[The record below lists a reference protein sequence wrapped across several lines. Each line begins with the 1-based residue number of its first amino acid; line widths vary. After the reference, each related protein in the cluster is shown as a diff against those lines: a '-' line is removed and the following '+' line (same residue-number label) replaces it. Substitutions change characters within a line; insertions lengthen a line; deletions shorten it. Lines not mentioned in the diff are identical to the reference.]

1 MSAALRRWRRFFD
14 RLSIY
19 LPILLM
25 ALLALGTYWM
35 LKNTPPPA
43 VVMPEKPLMHEVD
56 YYMHKFAVKTF
67 DGGGKLKSE
76 VAGIELRH
84 FPDSDT
90 VEIDKVRI
98 RSFDVQGRLTTATA
112 DRALSNADG
121 SEVQLLGNAEVIREA
136 VTDANGQTLPRLE
149 FRGDFLHA
157 FLNDERVKSHRPV
170 TLTRG
175 QDQFSGDTLF
185 YDKLTR
191 TAQLQGR
198 VKGLLMP
205 RK

>member
-1 MSAALRRWRRFFD
+1 
-14 RLSIY
+14 
-19 LPILLM
+19 
-25 ALLALGTYWM
+25 
-35 LKNTPPPA
+35 
-43 VVMPEKPLMHEVD
+43 
-56 YYMHKFAVKTF
+56 VKTF
-67 DGGGKLKSE
+67 DGSGKLKSE

-98 RSFDVQGRLTTATA
+98 RSFDVRGRLTTATA

-121 SEVQLLGNAEVIREA
+121 SEVQLLGNAEVVREE
-136 VTDANGQTLPRLE
+136 VTDADGQTLPRLE

-157 FLNDERVKSHRPV
+157 FLNDERVKSHLPV
-170 TLTRG
+170 TLIRG
-175 QDQFSGDTLF
+175 HDHFSGDSLF
-185 YDKLTR
+185 YDNLAR

>member
-1 MSAALRRWRRFFD
+1 MSAVLRRWRRVFD

-19 LPILLM
+19 LPIVLM

-35 LKNTPPPA
+35 LKNTPAPLAPT
-43 VVMPEKPLMHEVD
+43 PEKPLMHEVD

-67 DGGGKLKSE
+67 DSSGKLKSE

-121 SEVQLLGNAEVIREA
+121 SEVQLFGNAEVVREA
-136 VTDANGQTLPRLE
+136 VTDASGQALPRLE

-157 FLNDERVKSHRPV
+157 FLNDERIKSHLPV

-175 QDQFSGDTLF
+175 QDRFSGDSLF
-185 YDKLTR
+185 YDNLAR
-191 TAQLQGR
+191 VAQLQGR
-198 VKGLLMP
+198 VKGMLMP

>member
-1 MSAALRRWRRFFD
+1 MSTALRRWRRVFD

-35 LKNTPPPA
+35 LKNTPAPLVPT
-43 VVMPEKPLMHEVD
+43 PEKPLMHEVD

-67 DGGGKLKSE
+67 DGSGKLKSE

-121 SEVQLLGNAEVIREA
+121 SEVQLFGNAQVVREA
-136 VTDANGQTLPRLE
+136 VTDANGQALPRLE

-157 FLNDERVKSHRPV
+157 FLNDERIKSHLPV

-175 QDQFSGDTLF
+175 QDRFSGDSLF
-185 YDKLTR
+185 YDNLAR
-191 TAQLQGR
+191 AAQLQGH
-198 VKGLLMP
+198 VKGMLMP

>member
-1 MSAALRRWRRFFD
+1 MSAALRRWRRVFD

-35 LKNTPPPA
+35 LKNSPA
-43 VVMPEKPLMHEVD
+43 PLVPTPEKPLMHEVD

-67 DGGGKLKSE
+67 DGSGKLKSE

-121 SEVQLLGNAEVIREA
+121 SEVQLFGNAEVVREA
-136 VTDANGQTLPRLE
+136 VIDANGQALPRLE

-157 FLNDERVKSHRPV
+157 FLNDERIKSHLPV

-175 QDQFSGDTLF
+175 QDRFSGDSLF
-185 YDKLTR
+185 YDNLTR
-191 TAQLQGR
+191 AALMQGR